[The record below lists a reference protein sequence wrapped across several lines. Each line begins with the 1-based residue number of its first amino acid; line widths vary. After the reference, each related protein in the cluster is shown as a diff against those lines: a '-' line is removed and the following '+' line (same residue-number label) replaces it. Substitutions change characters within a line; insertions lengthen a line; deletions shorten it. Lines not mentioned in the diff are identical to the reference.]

1 MKKLNRKHAVLKK
14 VIRES
19 DSFVDD
25 SPEERVLSVWDITKE
40 IWFLQGEVD
49 VKRRLQRD
57 VVRLVKK

>member
-25 SPEERVLSVWDITKE
+25 SPEERVLFVWDITKE
-40 IWFLQGEVD
+40 IWSLQGEVD

-57 VVRLVKK
+57 VVRVVRK